1 MRKINLSNDMKRDAE
16 VAFGTTFHRSTPL
29 YKTAD
34 GKKSVNY
41 TLEYL
46 KTLTAVYV
54 EWDTDPGSMVW
65 PEGTYSFEENLGD
78 EELHRLVE
86 IEDDDED
93 AFVDTIRGFIQ
104 DFLISGT
111 VKSFRVKDPTGKIV
125 CEYDDG
131 FYN

>member
-1 MRKINLSNDMKRDAE
+1 MK
-16 VAFGTTFHRSTPL
+16 
-29 YKTAD
+29 
-34 GKKSVNY
+34 Y

-86 IEDDDED
+86 IEEDDDED